1 MIKMINR
8 VTGSEMMV
16 ADSRIV
22 EYLGRG
28 HKIAP
33 APDGKPEK
41 ATHAEM
47 TAVRR
52 KRKK

>member
-1 MIKMINR
+1 MMKLINR
-8 VTGSEMMV
+8 ITGTDMWV
-16 ADSRIV
+16 ADSRIA

-41 ATHAEM
+41 ATPAEM